1 MPQNKTLLEVKK
13 LGKRFGGNWAI
24 KDVDISI
31 NQNEIIGVIGP
42 NGAGKTTLFN
52 MMTGF
57 LKPTEGEVFLRNK
70 DITNLESHQICKKGV
85 SRTFQIVKP
94 FSGLS
99 VLDNVMVGVL
109 NKENNVSKARKRA
122 KEYIDLVGLSAFI
135 DAPASSLPLGN
146 RKRLEVARAV
156 ATDPEVIMLDE
167 VMGGLND
174 DETVEMMDIIK
185 KLHKE
190 GLTILLIEHNMHA
203 LMTLSERVVV
213 LCYGEKLAEGTPKE
227 VSSNQKVIEA
237 YLGSD

>member
-1 MPQNKTLLEVKK
+1 MSQNKILLEVKN

-24 KDVDISI
+24 RGVDFSI
-31 NQNEIIGVIGP
+31 KQNEIVGVIGP

-57 LKPTEGEVFLRNK
+57 LRPTEGTVFFKGK
-70 DITNLESHQICKKGV
+70 DITKLDPHQICKIGI

-99 VLDNVMVGVL
+99 VLENVMVGVL
-109 NKENNVSKARKRA
+109 NKENNISRARKKA
-122 KEYIDLVGLSAFI
+122 KEYIDLVGLSAFT
-135 DAPASSLPLGN
+135 DSLASSLPIGN
-146 RKRLEVARAV
+146 RKRLEVARAI
-156 ATDPEVIMLDE
+156 ATNPEVIMLDE

-174 DETVEMMDIIK
+174 DETLEMMDIIK

-203 LMTLSERVVV
+203 LMSLSERVIV
-213 LCYGEKLAEGTPKE
+213 LCYGEKLAEGTSME
-227 VSSNQKVIEA
+227 VSSNQKVIDA

>member
-1 MPQNKTLLEVKK
+1 MLEVKN

-31 NQNEIIGVIGP
+31 NKNDLIGVIGP

-57 LKPTEGEVFLRNK
+57 LKPTEGEVYFKGK
-70 DITNLESHQICKKGV
+70 DITNLSSHQISKNGI

-94 FSGLS
+94 FGGLS
-99 VLDNVMVGVL
+99 VLENVMVGAL
-109 NKENNVSKARKRA
+109 NKESNVTKAREKA
-122 KEYIDLVGLSAFI
+122 NEYIELVGLTPFRDVHAN
-135 DAPASSLPLGN
+135 SLPIGN
-146 RKRLEVARAV
+146 RKRLEVARAI

-174 DETVEMMDIIK
+174 DETKEMMDIVK
-185 KLHKE
+185 TLHKK

-203 LMTLSERVVV
+203 LMSLSERVVV
-213 LCYGEKLAEGTPKE
+213 LCYGEKLAEGTAAE
-227 VSSNQKVIEA
+227 VSSNQKVIDA